1 MCQRTRTNEGREALQ
16 PESLKTEVNEG
27 DLTKESVSKV
37 IYKEAVKNDCDGLES
52 LRQKIQIARFY
63 FCRQSPRGAR
73 VVPERDGVRIYAIIQ
88 NRSETKEIMDGRF
101 LPLKQLRAQLLFS
114 ISQVCNWQGTNRCV
128 RATKCLCASQ

>member
-1 MCQRTRTNEGREALQ
+1 M
-16 PESLKTEVNEG
+16 EVNEG
-27 DLTKESVSKV
+27 DLTESLSKV

-73 VVPERDGVRIYAIIQ
+73 VVPERDGVRIYAMIQ

-101 LPLKQLRAQLLFS
+101 LSPTLFKTIAHS
-114 ISQVCNWQGTNRCV
+114 TFVFNFSS
-128 RATKCLCASQ
+128 L